1 MWTKIDTFEM
11 GHGMVPAG
19 ANAKALC
26 RMQKAANR
34 LLEARRAIWPED
46 CFLVLPVDKG
56 TLNAMPIGG
65 RHRFTIERLDP
76 DPIPQANVVKTGT
89 ASKTKKMRT

>member
-1 MWTKIDTFEM
+1 MWTKIGTFEL

-19 ANAKALC
+19 TDAKALR
-26 RMQKAANR
+26 RMQKAMDK

-46 CFLVLPVDKG
+46 CFLVLPIDKG
-56 TLNAMPIGG
+56 MLGAMSIGG

-89 ASKTKKMRT
+89 ASKTKAKK